1 MEDINEIYDK
11 IISKLNEGPSL
22 ILEIAERIEK
32 DTLQTQTIVDY
43 FAERGEIKKTSRK
56 FGSSPIYF
64 FEKDREKALNLL
76 MQTLNNQEKALV
88 AKIREKK
95 VINMESLSSAER
107 YLSQNL
113 TDFMKKVSAQDN
125 QTGQKADYLYEQ
137 RLSLDDVKSIIN
149 AKSENPKPVQPKTN
163 AKKSKE
169 NKEPANQNLSETLIK
184 NGFEEPKEVENGVFL
199 CLYGQYKIK
208 VIVQVLNKK
217 SIVKKDFINAMG
229 YSTVYK
235 TITFI
240 LTNAEKIAGNKSFG
254 NMVNVIKTEI

>member
-1 MEDINEIYDK
+1 MEDINEIYSRIMD
-11 IISKLNEGPSL
+11 KLNEGPSL

-43 FAERGEIKKTSRK
+43 FAAKGDIKKTSRK
-56 FGSSPIYF
+56 FGSSPVYF
-64 FEKDREKALNLL
+64 LEKDREKALDIL

-88 AKIREKK
+88 TKIREKK
-95 VINMESLSSAER
+95 VVNMELLSPAER
-107 YLSQNL
+107 YISQNL

-137 RLSLDDVKSIIN
+137 GLSLDAVKSIIN
-149 AKSENPKPVQPKTN
+149 AKDEKPKSVQRETALKKT
-163 AKKSKE
+163 KKNE
-169 NKEPANQNLSETLIK
+169 EPAKQEFNETLIK
-184 NGFEEPKEVENGVFL
+184 NGFHEPKELEKGVFL
-199 CLYGQYKIK
+199 CLYGQHNIK

-240 LTNAEKIAGNKSFG
+240 LTNAEKIAGNKNFG

>member
-1 MEDINEIYDK
+1 MEDINEIYDR
-11 IISKLNEGPSL
+11 IMGKLNEGPSL

-43 FAERGEIKKTSRK
+43 FAAKGEIKKTSRK
-56 FGSSPIYF
+56 FGSSPVYF
-64 FEKDREKALNLL
+64 LEKDREKALNVL
-76 MQTLNNQEKALV
+76 MQTLNNQEKALIT
-88 AKIREKK
+88 KIREKK
-95 VINMESLSSAER
+95 VVNTESLSSAER

-113 TDFMKKVSAQDN
+113 TDFIKKVSAQDN

-137 RLSLDDVKSIIN
+137 GLSLDAVKSIIN
-149 AKSENPKPVQPKTN
+149 SKDEKPKPMQHETT
-163 AKKSKE
+163 AKKTGE
-169 NKEPANQNLSETLIK
+169 NKEPVKQEVNETLIK
-184 NGFEEPKEVENGVFL
+184 NGFEEPKEIEKGVFM
-199 CLYGQYKIK
+199 CLYGQNRIK

-217 SIVKKDFINAMG
+217 SIAKKDFINAMG

-235 TITFI
+235 TVTFI